1 MLLRVRAIVYQA
13 ERINA
18 YELVD
23 PGGAM
28 LPAFT
33 AGAHVDV
40 HVPGG
45 LVRQYSLANDPR
57 ERHRYVIG
65 VLKEVAGRGGS
76 RSFHD
81 NVKAGDLL
89 QVSEP
94 RNNFALVPDARS
106 YLLIAGGIGVTPLM
120 AMVTALDA
128 AGSRFTLHYCSRAPE
143 TTAFRAELAAHAAAG
158 RVLYHHDGGD
168 PRQGLDVAGLLKEH
182 VEGTHLYC
190 CGPAGLMKAVAD
202 AAAHWPSGTVHFE
215 YFAPLPPP
223 QGQVDGEF
231 KVKIAS
237 SGAVFDVPKDKTILE
252 VLRANG
258 VSVESSCEAGTCG
271 TCATGYREGIPDH
284 RDFVLTD
291 DQQAKFL
298 MVCCSR
304 SKSELLVLDL

>member
-1 MLLRVRAIVYQA
+1 MMLRVRAIFYEA

-23 PGGAM
+23 PSGAL

-33 AGAHVDV
+33 AGSHIDV
-40 HVPGG
+40 HLPGNF
-45 LVRQYSLANDPR
+45 LRQYSLANDPR
-57 ERHRYVIG
+57 EQHRYVIG

-76 RSFHD
+76 KSFHD
-81 NVKAGDLL
+81 NVKVGDLL
-89 QVSEP
+89 QASAP

-120 AMVTALDA
+120 SMVTALGN
-128 AGSRFTLHYCSRAPE
+128 AGADFALHYCARAPE
-143 TTAFRAELAAHAAAG
+143 QTAFRDKLAGHAAAG
-158 RVLYHHDGGD
+158 RVTYHYDGGD
-168 PRQGLDVAGLLKEH
+168 PRQGLDVAGLLEAH
-182 VEGTHLYC
+182 GAGTHLYC
-190 CGPAGLMKAVAD
+190 CGPAGLMKAVGD
-202 AAAHWPSGTVHFE
+202 AAAHWPPGTVHFE
-215 YFAPLPPP
+215 FFAPLPQP

-237 SGAVFDVPKDKTILE
+237 SNSVFAVPADKTILE

-258 VSVESSCEAGTCG
+258 LSVESSCEAGTCG
-271 TCATGYREGIPDH
+271 TCCTGYLEGTPDH